1 MVYFFF
7 SSRRRHTRFDC
18 DWSSDVCSSDLVY
31 LCMEGPQFSTRAESN
46 LYRTWNVDVI
56 GMTNLTEAKLA
67 REAELCYA
75 TMALVTD
82 YDCWHP
88 DHDDVDV
95 EQILGYL
102 RANAEMAQ
110 KILKTSISAA
120 AKRDRNCACASA
132 LQYAILTDRN
142 AIPAKA
148 KDDLAPL
155 IGKYVV

>member
-1 MVYFFF
+1 
-7 SSRRRHTRFDC
+7 
-18 DWSSDVCSSDLVY
+18 
-31 LCMEGPQFSTRAESN
+31 
-46 LYRTWNVDVI
+46 
-56 GMTNLTEAKLA
+56 MTNLTEAKLA
-67 REAELCYA
+67 REAEICYA

-110 KILKTSISAA
+110 KILRSSIRAA
-120 AKRDRNCACASA
+120 AARKRECACVTAMK
-132 LQYAILTDRN
+132 YAILTDRSM
-142 AIPAKA
+142 IPQKT

-155 IGKYVV
+155 IGKYV